1 MRPTPIQIAAGFALL
16 GAGGV
21 AGAALPVAAQRP
33 AAVAVAPAPVEVRT
47 QVVHRT
53 VRVVRHERPKHLR
66 PRRAAAPAPA
76 QRLATP
82 SAAPAPVHAAA
93 APATAASG
101 RPLVTRSSGTAAH
114 RSAPAPLRTRSSSTG
129 GRGREGDDGHEQ
141 ESEGGRDD

>member
-33 AAVAVAPAPVEVRT
+33 AAVAAAPAPVEVRT

-66 PRRAAAPAPA
+66 PRRAPALAPAEPPAAPAAPAPA
-76 QRLATP
+76 A
-82 SAAPAPVHAAA
+82 AAPAPAA
-93 APATAASG
+93 TG

-129 GRGREGDDGHEQ
+129 GRGREGDDGHEH

>member
-1 MRPTPIQIAAGFALL
+1 MRPTPIPIAAGFALL

-66 PRRAAAPAPA
+66 AAAAAPAP
-76 QRLATP
+76 
-82 SAAPAPVHAAA
+82 
-93 APATAASG
+93 
-101 RPLVTRSSGTAAH
+101 RPPR
-114 RSAPAPLRTRSSSTG
+114 RSAPSPSRSAG
-129 GRGREGDDGHEQ
+129 PPR
-141 ESEGGRDD
+141 

>member
-33 AAVAVAPAPVEVRT
+33 AAVAAAPAPVEVRT

-114 RSAPAPLRTRSSSTG
+114 RPAPAPLRTRSSSTG
-129 GRGREGDDGHEQ
+129 GREGDDGHEQ